1 MPSFL
6 LAIRTIAAFSLVEYI
21 GGENFFL
28 FFANIISNPFSIKEV
43 VVL

>member
-21 GGENFFL
+21 GGEKFL
-28 FFANIISNPFSIKEV
+28 FFANIISNPFSIEEV

>member
-6 LAIRTIAAFSLVEYI
+6 LAIRTIAAFSLVKYF
-21 GGENFFL
+21 GGENFL
-28 FFANIISNPFSIKEV
+28 IFANIISNPFRIEEV